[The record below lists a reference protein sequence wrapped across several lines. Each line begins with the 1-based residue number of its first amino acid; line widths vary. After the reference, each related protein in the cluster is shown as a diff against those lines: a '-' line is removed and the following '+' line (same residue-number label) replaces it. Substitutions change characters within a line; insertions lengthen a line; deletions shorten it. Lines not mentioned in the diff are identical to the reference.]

1 MSAAQLPRSG
11 SPLPT
16 YESYF
21 RPSHHPTPQAGKD
34 GYFLLHDFSR
44 RAGGGSSLNG
54 LEVEGLVARFP
65 HPEAKAGTTCRAN
78 DPNEP
83 QKKVQESFATA
94 IAGSFSAAGAKE
106 MAFLIDY
113 CPTGL
118 GVPRTRRVIVLDG
131 DKVVLDHVL
140 PANTKGEWADLA
152 IDIDGDGREE
162 ILATSNIF
170 RPGRS
175 TLTEATLLRVA
186 PGKLAVLGA
195 WAVIDHCSTVY
206 KKPDDVTS
214 HTISYRLNNG
224 VPSFRDVAKTEP
236 CFYPPP
242 PPSRGARRGN

>member
-1 MSAAQLPRSG
+1 MCRRGLCWTLIATLQLLACSSPPTAPPDERSPSEPQQSVTAPSPPTAEPIETAASADVAAAPSMSAAQLPRSG

-131 DKVVLDHVL
+131 
-140 PANTKGEWADLA
+140 
-152 IDIDGDGREE
+152 
-162 ILATSNIF
+162 
-170 RPGRS
+170 
-175 TLTEATLLRVA
+175 
-186 PGKLAVLGA
+186 
-195 WAVIDHCSTVY
+195 
-206 KKPDDVTS
+206 
-214 HTISYRLNNG
+214 
-224 VPSFRDVAKTEP
+224 
-236 CFYPPP
+236 
-242 PPSRGARRGN
+242 